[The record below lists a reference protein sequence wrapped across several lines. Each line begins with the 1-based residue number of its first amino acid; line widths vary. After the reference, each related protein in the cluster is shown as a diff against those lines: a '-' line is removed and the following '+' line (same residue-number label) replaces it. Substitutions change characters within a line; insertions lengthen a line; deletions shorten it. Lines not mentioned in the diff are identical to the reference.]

1 MRVKLFRLVMNS
13 WACWLNHPELHLLP
27 VPWMC
32 SCFSLYRMKPGCLH
46 RVCPWMWVDVSSC
59 GSAYASCLLSWC
71 THALPLGTALLPSLS
86 ELLHVPIQHTCIVL
100 LVCTHFLKT
109 LLIFVRLHMN
119 SWIKCFQHLELDFLK
134 EFHDICA
141 QQGMFTAGIVNG
153 DPHVETRTHQF
164 SSVQFS
170 RSVVSGSLRLHESSM
185 PGLPVHYHLPEFTQ
199 THVHRVRD
207 AMQPSQ

>member
-1 MRVKLFRLVMNS
+1 MSILAQS
-13 WACWLNHPELHLLP
+13 
-27 VPWMC
+27 PWTAFASC
-32 SCFSLYRMKPGCLH
+32 SLDVFIFSLYRMKTGCLH

-109 LLIFVRLHMN
+109 LLIFVRLHVN

-141 QQGMFTAGIVNG
+141 QQGMFTAGIVNS
-153 DPHVETRTHQF
+153 DPHVETRIPI

-170 RSVVSGSLRLHESSM
+170 SVTQSCPTLCNPMNRST
-185 PGLPVHYHLPEFTQ
+185 PGLPVHHHLPEFTQ
-199 THVHRVRD
+199 THVHQVRY
-207 AMQPSQ
+207 AIQPSQ